1 MPSRIED
8 YALIGDLETSALV
21 GKDGSIDWLCWPRFD
36 SDACM
41 CALLGG
47 PEHGRF
53 LIAPT
58 AGGARVTRRYR
69 QDTLI
74 LETRFETD
82 EGAVTLIDFMPPR
95 EKHSSIVRIV
105 RGERG
110 TVTMQAEMALR
121 FGYGQIVP
129 WVSRQP
135 DGTRRAIAGPD
146 MVILR
151 TEADLRGHDQL
162 TSGDFT
168 VTEGQTVYFCL
179 TYVPSHLTMQEDE
192 HPEEALDRTETFW
205 TEWAG
210 QAKATG
216 PYREAVMRSLIT
228 LKGLTY
234 SPTGGIVAAPTTSLP
249 ETLGGRRNW
258 DYRFC
263 WLRDATLSLLAL
275 MNEGLYEE
283 ATAWRDWLL
292 RAVAGTPSQI
302 QIMYG
307 IAGERRLTE
316 WTVDALPGYEGSQ
329 PVRIGNAAHDQLQID
344 VFGEV
349 LDALYQAHRGGVPQS
364 PEGSAII
371 VSMLG
376 HLAEI
381 WMQPDKGIW
390 ESRDAP
396 MHYVYSKVMAW
407 LAFDRGVKLVEERSV
422 DAPVAEWRALAD
434 TIHAEVC
441 EKGFDPE
448 LNSFVMAYGSKLLDG
463 SLLLIATTGFLP
475 PDDPR
480 IQGTLAAMEGRMLQD
495 GFVMRHDPSQ
505 HEEGLEQHEG
515 AFLACS
521 FWLVDAY
528 ALAGRHA
535 DALKLLKS
543 AAGAAQRCRAAG
555 RRVRREGQP
564 AGRQLPA
571 GLLAHRADQLGPQ
584 PEPAGQAG
592 GAAQRGWRDDVRRS
606 PARAYPGAL
615 PTASAGIPSAS
626 PVARIAAQV
635 SSCSGTPSRTR
646 AARVRASA
654 SPGTSTSPPCCTGRA
669 DLTYSANS
677 RAVCAKPAAPKWAG
691 SR

>member
-41 CALLGG
+41 CALLGNA
-47 PEHGRF
+47 EHGRF
-53 LIAPT
+53 LIAPR
-58 AGGARVTRRYR
+58 AEGARTTRRYR
-69 QDTLI
+69 QDTMI

-82 EGAVTLIDFMPPR
+82 AGAVTLIDFMPPR
-95 EKHSSIVRIV
+95 EMHSSIVRIV

-110 TVTMQAEMALR
+110 AVEMQADLVLR
-121 FGYGQIVP
+121 FGYGQVIP

-151 TEADLRGHDQL
+151 TKARLRGHDQR
-162 TSGDFT
+162 TSGNFT
-168 VTEGQTVYFCL
+168 VAAGETVYFTL
-179 TYVPSHLTMQEDE
+179 TYVPSHQAMQADE
-192 HPEEALDRTETFW
+192 HPEEALDRTEAFW
-205 TEWAG
+205 TDWAR
-210 QAKATG
+210 QAKAKG

-234 SPTGGIVAAPTTSLP
+234 LPTGGIVAAPTTSLP

-275 MNEGLYEE
+275 MNEGFYDE

-316 WTVDALPGYEGSQ
+316 WTVDALPGYEASQ

-349 LDALYQAHRGGVPQS
+349 LDALYQGRKGGVPPS
-364 PEGSAII
+364 REAAAII
-371 VSMLG
+371 VAMLD

-381 WMQPDKGIW
+381 WTEPDKGIW
-390 ESRDAP
+390 ESRDP
-396 MHYVYSKVMAW
+396 PLHYVYSKVMAW
-407 LAFDRGVKLVEERSV
+407 LAFDRGVRLLEEY
-422 DAPVAEWRALAD
+422 DLEAPGNRWRQIAD

-441 EKGFDPE
+441 AKGFDPE

-463 SLLLIATTGFLP
+463 SLLLIPTTGFLP

-480 IQGTLAAMEGRMLQD
+480 IMGTLQAIESRMLQD
-495 GFVMRHDPSQ
+495 GFVMRHDPAQ
-505 HEEGLEQHEG
+505 QEEGLEHHEG

-528 ALAGRHA
+528 AMAGRHA
-535 DALKLLKS
+535 DASKLLERLL
-543 AAGAAQRCRAAG
+543 ALRND
-555 RRVRREGQP
+555 V
-564 AGRQLPA
+564 
-571 GLLAHRADQLGPQ
+571 GLLA
-584 PEPAGQAG
+584 EEY
-592 GAAQRGWRDDVRRS
+592 DVRVSRQVGNFPQAFS
-606 PARAYPGAL
+606 HIAL
-615 PTASAGIPSAS
+615 I
-626 PVARIAAQV
+626 
-635 SSCSGTPSRTR
+635 
-646 AARVRASA
+646 
-654 SPGTSTSPPCCTGRA
+654 
-669 DLTYSANS
+669 NS
-677 RAVCAKPAAPKWAG
+677 VHNLSHEDKPAEQRAEG
-691 SR
+691 VTM